1 LRVAFLLKLGRAVMA
16 RPLRIEYEGAYY
28 HVTSRGN
35 ERKKIFYANS
45 DYDKFKTYLKDA
57 QDKYGY
63 LLHCY
68 VLMSNHY
75 HLLIETPNANM
86 SKVMHFING
95 SYTNYINRRRGR
107 SGHLFQ
113 GRYKAILVERDRY
126 LLELSRYIHLNPV
139 RAGLVKRPKDY
150 PYSSYRGF
158 IRVEGRNFVSCDLIW
173 EMISREK
180 GEASRKYKDF
190 VEGGMRKS
198 PSSPLKDIYGGAILG
213 SKRFIREAL
222 GRLKDEI
229 LQKKEVSHRK
239 ELKASYGYEN
249 VIRGICEH
257 LNMTRDEVMRKQG
270 GNRKMVIYL
279 IKRFTGMT
287 NLQIGELLGG
297 ITYSAVAKAYERFCL
312 KLARDSSLTK
322 ELESLSQEL
331 SIVKG

>member
-1 LRVAFLLKLGRAVMA
+1 MA
-16 RPLRIEYEGAYY
+16 RPLRIEYEGAFY

-45 DYDKFKTYLKDA
+45 DYEKFKTYLKDA

-75 HLLIETPNANM
+75 HLLMETPNANM

-126 LLELSRYIHLNPV
+126 LLELSCYMHLNPV
-139 RAGLVKRPKDY
+139 RAGLVKRPEDY
-150 PYSSYRGF
+150 PYSSYGAF
-158 IRVEGRNFVSCDLIW
+158 IRMGARNLVSCDLIW
-173 EMISREK
+173 EMISK
-180 GEASRKYKDF
+180 GKREASRKYKEF
-190 VEGGMRKS
+190 VEGAMRKS
-198 PSSPLKDIYGGAILG
+198 PGTPLEDIYGGSILG
-213 SKRFIREAL
+213 SERFIREAL

-229 LQKKEVSHRK
+229 FQKKEISHRK
-239 ELKASYGYEN
+239 ALKASYGYEN
-249 VIRGICEH
+249 VIRGICDH
-257 LNMTRDEVMRKQG
+257 FKITRDEVMGKQG
-270 GNRKMVIYL
+270 GYRKIVIYL

-287 NLQIGELLGG
+287 NLQIGGLLGG

>member
-1 LRVAFLLKLGRAVMA
+1 MA
-16 RPLRIEYEGAYY
+16 RPLRIEYEGAFY

-45 DYDKFKTYLKDA
+45 DYEKFKTYLKDA

-75 HLLIETPNANM
+75 HLLIETPKANM

-113 GRYKAILVERDRY
+113 GRYKAISVERDRY
-126 LLELSRYIHLNPV
+126 LLELSRYMHLNPV
-139 RAGLVKRPKDY
+139 RAGLVKRPEDY
-150 PYSSYRGF
+150 PYSSYGAF
-158 IRVEGRNFVSCDLIW
+158 IRVGRRNLVSCDLIW
-173 EMISREK
+173 EMISRGK
-180 GEASRKYKDF
+180 RGASRKYKDF
-190 VEGGMRKS
+190 VEGAMRKS
-198 PSSPLKDIYGGAILG
+198 PGSPLKDIYGGAILG
-213 SKRFIREAL
+213 SKRFVREVL

-229 LQKKEVSHRK
+229 FQKREISHRK
-239 ELKASYGYEN
+239 ELKASYGSEN

-257 LNMTRDEVMRKQG
+257 FKMTRDEVMRKQG
-270 GNRKMVIYL
+270 DYRKMVIYL

-312 KLARDSSLTK
+312 KLARDSSLRK
-322 ELESLSQEL
+322 KLDSVSEEL